1 MKEGTIR
8 LNLTI
13 SHSDKLGQI
22 DTDDISDGFHTF
34 GELYEFRCAL
44 TNALF
49 KQLFFKAYELSRN
62 NEFGP
67 FINPIWKSRLHSDG
81 SMFPGFFIVGYSFI
95 PGKMITFH
103 YPESAWNL
111 FDCAQILE
119 KAPEWD
125 GHTSADVLERIKNL

>member
-1 MKEGTIR
+1 MGSLVSTLNERIQFLSKEDD
-8 LNLTI
+8 L
-13 SHSDKLGQI
+13 
-22 DTDDISDGFHTF
+22 DTTDISDGFHTF

-49 KQLFFKAYELSRN
+49 KQLFFKAYELNRN

-81 SMFPGFFIVGYSFI
+81 TMFPGFFIIGYSTI
-95 PGKMITFH
+95 PGQMITFH
-103 YPESAWNL
+103 YPEEAWEL
-111 FDCAQILE
+111 FDYARVSDN
-119 KAPEWD
+119 APEWD